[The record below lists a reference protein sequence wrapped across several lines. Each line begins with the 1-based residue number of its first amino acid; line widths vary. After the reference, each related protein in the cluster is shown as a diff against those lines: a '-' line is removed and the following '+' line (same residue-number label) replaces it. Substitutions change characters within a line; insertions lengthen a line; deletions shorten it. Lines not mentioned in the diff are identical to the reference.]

1 MRIISAIPLN
11 IKFKLIIAF
20 MTLSVIPAILI
31 GFISIISNISSYKEI
46 AINNLSEDLYVI
58 KSQLDNFSVSLEEKI
73 NFFTASKSFNDF
85 IVVVGNNDQKSI
97 DKAIEGILPGLL
109 AFTTHSDLYYQ
120 IKYIDDRGDE
130 IFLLNHY
137 QERYNLIPEHQL
149 NLTGTKFYLY
159 LVNNISPN
167 TALLLPVEQ
176 IMAGSMKP
184 IPTITC
190 IYNVVKSDKSGILV
204 FNIYADK
211 FFELLNLDS
220 PHSSS
225 GNVMLA
231 DVNGYYLYQSKIKS
245 DWNKFTAMR
254 HEMNISKDYGK
265 GFNSRLFNKN
275 NDRIFELDDE
285 IIARE
290 FVFSS
295 SNGLNNEHVLLKSVS
310 KSEMFAPVNDFIIF
324 FVSAIAIVLLISF
337 ILAIVAAQQFTVPM
351 KILWEKARVIAGGN
365 YKSRVVIE
373 SKDEIGDLA
382 RQFNRMAE
390 SIDKRDEQIQQHQL
404 LLKQKVLSRT
414 KELEEEKNKLQIIL
428 DNVPSGLLL
437 INPHGEILS
446 VSATLEK
453 ITGTHRAKLVGE
465 NHRDV
470 LNKYLNIDAEAF
482 ETIFK
487 DGKSFST
494 EIKTEGTDGEHR
506 YFDCLIVPL
515 KKNGKTTAA
524 LEIITDI
531 TERNRLYKLFVR
543 SEKLATIG
551 EMSAVIAHEIRNS
564 LTSVRM
570 ILELIAHDFTEN
582 GTDIESVEVALDSIN
597 RLENIINNFLQFS
610 KPVTLQKH
618 LEEINSVI
626 KKSVEFAR
634 HQILNKDINIEL
646 SLTEEIQTVN
656 FDKDRFYETIINLLL
671 NSFQAIKKKGTVR
684 ITTFVSV
691 LDKKIQDIGE
701 VVSEE
706 SSGHKE
712 KIGLNVK
719 EVILEKGS
727 KVINIEISDNGV
739 GIDEDNLIRIFD
751 PFFTTKTI
759 GTGLGLSYVK
769 RIVNQHKGIV
779 IVESSLKKG
788 SKFTILLPC

>member
-1 MRIISAIPLN
+1 M
-11 IKFKLIIAF
+11 
-20 MTLSVIPAILI
+20 
-31 GFISIISNISSYKEI
+31 
-46 AINNLSEDLYVI
+46 
-58 KSQLDNFSVSLEEKI
+58 
-73 NFFTASKSFNDF
+73 
-85 IVVVGNNDQKSI
+85 
-97 DKAIEGILPGLL
+97 
-109 AFTTHSDLYYQ
+109 
-120 IKYIDDRGDE
+120 
-130 IFLLNHY
+130 
-137 QERYNLIPEHQL
+137 
-149 NLTGTKFYLY
+149 
-159 LVNNISPN
+159 
-167 TALLLPVEQ
+167 
-176 IMAGSMKP
+176 
-184 IPTITC
+184 
-190 IYNVVKSDKSGILV
+190 
-204 FNIYADK
+204 
-211 FFELLNLDS
+211 
-220 PHSSS
+220 
-225 GNVMLA
+225 
-231 DVNGYYLYQSKIKS
+231 
-245 DWNKFTAMR
+245 
-254 HEMNISKDYGK
+254 
-265 GFNSRLFNKN
+265 
-275 NDRIFELDDE
+275 
-285 IIARE
+285 
-290 FVFSS
+290 
-295 SNGLNNEHVLLKSVS
+295 
-310 KSEMFAPVNDFIIF
+310 
-324 FVSAIAIVLLISF
+324 
-337 ILAIVAAQQFTVPM
+337 
-351 KILWEKARVIAGGN
+351 
-365 YKSRVVIE
+365 
-373 SKDEIGDLA
+373 
-382 RQFNRMAE
+382 
-390 SIDKRDEQIQQHQL
+390 
-404 LLKQKVLSRT
+404 
-414 KELEEEKNKLQIIL
+414 
-428 DNVPSGLLL
+428 
-437 INPHGEILS
+437 
-446 VSATLEK
+446 
-453 ITGTHRAKLVGE
+453 
-465 NHRDV
+465 
-470 LNKYLNIDAEAF
+470 
-482 ETIFK
+482 
-487 DGKSFST
+487 
-494 EIKTEGTDGEHR
+494 
-506 YFDCLIVPL
+506 PL

-582 GTDIESVEVALDSIN
+582 ETDIESVEVALDSIN

-656 FDKDRFYETIINLLL
+656 FDKDRFYEAIINLLL